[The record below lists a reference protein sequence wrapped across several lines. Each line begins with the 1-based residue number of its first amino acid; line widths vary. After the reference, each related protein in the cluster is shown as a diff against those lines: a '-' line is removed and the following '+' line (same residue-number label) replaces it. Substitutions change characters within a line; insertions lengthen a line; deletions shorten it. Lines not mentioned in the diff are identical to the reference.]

1 MSTVY
6 LNGEFLPLEEAK
18 VPVLDRGFIFGDG
31 IYELVPCYGGT
42 PLRLAEHLARLKRSL
57 AAIGLTNPYSD
68 DEWRALIEQIVQR
81 NGRGDLSVYFQVT
94 RGVAKRDHS
103 FPQGVMPTVFMMA
116 NPLATPSAAQVE
128 GGVACISMPD
138 NRWLRCDIK
147 SISLLSNVL
156 LRQAA
161 TDAGGAEVLLFRD
174 GFLTEG
180 SASNIL
186 VVREGQLLAPPK
198 DNLILPGIT
207 YDLVM
212 ELDAKYGVPFEVRE
226 ISEAE
231 TKSADELMLTSSVR
245 EVLSIT
251 TLDGEP
257 IGNGRPGPIFRML
270 HKLYQDYKAG
280 LSGEH
285 QS

>member
-18 VPVLDRGFIFGDG
+18 IPVLDRGFIFGDG
-31 IYELVPCYGGT
+31 IYELVPCYGGK

-57 AAIGLTNPYSD
+57 AAVGLTNPFSD
-68 DEWRALIEQIVQR
+68 GEWGALVEQIVQR
-81 NGRGDLSVYFQVT
+81 NGRGNLSVYFQVT

-103 FPQGVMPTVFMMA
+103 FPQGVTPTVFIMA
-116 NPLATPSAAQVE
+116 NPLATPSVAQVE
-128 GGVACISMPD
+128 SGVACITLPD

-147 SISLLSNVL
+147 SISLISNVL

-161 TDAGGAEVLLFRD
+161 TEAGGAEVLLFRD

-186 VVREGQLLAPPK
+186 VVREGKLLAPPK

-231 TKSADELMLTSSVR
+231 VRSADELMLTSSIR
-245 EVLSIT
+245 EVLAIT

-257 IGNGRPGPIFRML
+257 VGNGHPGPIFRML

-280 LSGEH
+280 LTSEH
-285 QS
+285 